1 MLTRS
6 ARSTHQFAARCARL
20 LLAGAC
26 LSFGG
31 SAEAQSGAAVP
42 VQRMEMVS
50 GRSVPV
56 TGTTAITKVTV
67 ANPLI
72 ADVVVISET
81 EVVINGIAAGETDI
95 ILWGAPNVA
104 RRHFRVIVR
113 SSPERRQILL
123 AVKFAEVR
131 KEALREIGTSLRYRA
146 LNGNTRVGAGEFRS
160 DAPFVDGDVVLP
172 SSLKY
177 LTVLSSFN
185 TKELLGLL
193 DAQEQLGNARFLAEP
208 NLMAANR
215 EEATFLAGGEIP
227 IPVIQGGAG
236 QSQVNIQYKE
246 YGIRLTFTGE
256 VLTDTLLKLK
266 VKPEVSSLDYA
277 NALLLQGFRI
287 PALRSR
293 RVESTVD
300 VLDGRSLIISGLFN
314 EERERVKTG
323 LPFLASLPIIGD
335 IFSSQSWRNNES
347 ELIVVVTP
355 VLMDPNNPRATDLL
369 RFVPD
374 STLPA
379 KPALQKRLPP
389 DSKR

>member
-1 MLTRS
+1 MLLS
-6 ARSTHQFAARCARL
+6 CLSLGAAL
-20 LLAGAC
+20 LLGSRELSAQVTQVAG
-26 LSFGG
+26 
-31 SAEAQSGAAVP
+31 VTR
-42 VQRMEMVS
+42 VEMVQ
-50 GRSVPV
+50 GRSLPV
-56 TGTTAITKVTV
+56 TGSAVITKVTV

-81 EVVINGIAAGETDI
+81 EVVINGILAGETDI
-95 ILWGAPNVA
+95 IFWGAANTP
-104 RRHFRVIVR
+104 RRHYRVVVR

-131 KEALREIGTSLRYRA
+131 RESLREIGTSLRFRA
-146 LNGNTRVGAGEFRS
+146 ENGSTRVGTGEFRS
-160 DAPFVDGDVVLP
+160 DAPFVGNDVQLP
-172 SSLKY
+172 NSLRY

-185 TKELLGLL
+185 TKDLLGLL

-215 EEATFLAGGEIP
+215 EEASFLAGGEIP
-227 IPVIQGGAG
+227 VPVIQGGG
-236 QSQVNIQYKE
+236 GLSQVNILYKE
-246 YGIRLTFTGE
+246 YGIRLNFVGE
-256 VLTDTLLKLK
+256 VLTDSLLKLK

-314 EERERVKTG
+314 EDRERVRTG
-323 LPFLASLPIIGD
+323 LPFLSNIPILGD
-335 IFSSQSWRNNES
+335 LFSSTRWINNES
-347 ELIVVVTP
+347 ELIVIVTP
-355 VLMDPNNPRATDLL
+355 ILMDPNNPRAVDLL
-369 RFVPD
+369 RFLPD

-379 KPALQKRLPP
+379 KPALKKRLPP
-389 DSKR
+389 ESPR